1 MLWDFGVKL
10 LFGECVSKFD
20 WFVGVGV
27 RNKCFILFYYGICG
41 FLFKMVGFSFLLW
54 IFCWFFCMLFWYFR
68 IKIYFMFYCLYN

>member
-1 MLWDFGVKL
+1 MVKVMLRDFGVKL

-41 FLFKMVGFSFLLW
+41 FLFKMVGFSFLL
-54 IFCWFFCMLFWYFR
+54 
-68 IKIYFMFYCLYN
+68 